1 EARVRAAP
9 RQDPARGRDLPRHL
23 SLLGQGDGREARQG
37 PLPPRPGRDRGRL
50 PGGGQAD
57 LRRGRLMP
65 ATGAG
70 VVARVYVTPKR
81 GILDPQG
88 KAVQHSL
95 HALGFAE
102 VQDVK
107 VGKYIELR
115 LRDGGAEAET
125 RVRAMCERLLAN
137 GVIEDFRVELASDGR

>member
-1 EARVRAAP
+1 
-9 RQDPARGRDLPRHL
+9 
-23 SLLGQGDGREARQG
+23 
-37 PLPPRPGRDRGRL
+37 
-50 PGGGQAD
+50 
-57 LRRGRLMP
+57 MP
-65 ATGAG
+65 G

-95 HALGFAE
+95 HALGFGE
-102 VQDVK
+102 VHDVK

-115 LRDGGAEAET
+115 LRDVAGDAASA

-137 GVIEDFRVELASDGR
+137 GVIEDFRIELAEEAR